1 MPALILDCD
10 GVLAETERDLHRPAF
25 NRAFSEFGLDVR
37 WSGDEYG
44 RRLRVGGGKE
54 RIATL
59 FTPPFLEA
67 HGLSSDAATL
77 AELAARIHARKT
89 ALFEELVA
97 EGRLVARPGVGR
109 LAREARDAGWP
120 VAVASTSAEAAV
132 RAVIAQVLDP
142 DLTDDV
148 HVFAGDA
155 VPAKKP
161 DPAIYELAV
170 RSLGVDA
177 GDAVAIEDS
186 RNGLL
191 AATAAG
197 LACVVTTSEYTRN
210 EDFAGAAL
218 VVPSLGEPSGPGR
231 VTLADLA
238 VLVRGDG

>member
-67 HGLSSDAATL
+67 HGLSSDAAT
-77 AELAARIHARKT
+77 RKT

-218 VVPSLGEPSGPGR
+218 VVPSLGEPSEPGR